1 MSPLAGS
8 LGIEPPAWFS
18 SRAHQLNAGHLKLLW
33 NGLGANTRSVYL
45 SVQRNYERHCALHNL
60 SAWPASRQS
69 LISWLTSRLLGN
81 SSQKAVKP
89 DTALA
94 DLAALR
100 AYHVDNF
107 LDDQLFNNKHFR
119 RLIDGAR
126 RLTPMTKARV
136 RKPISREAITK
147 LSAGIT
153 TLPLQSSEMTMD
165 LKDDLNFATACRVAF
180 AGFLRVGEFTYKRE
194 DLGTPS
200 IFLATKLTRSDI
212 RFSSSLDHAQLT
224 LKRSKTDR
232 RHEGVHII
240 LAKTGDGA
248 CPVDALQKLLLL
260 DPRGPD
266 APLFSFHRKP
276 FSRNNFLSTFSTKLR
291 ALGLQTDGYSG
302 HSFRK
307 GAAQHAHDSGI
318 LDDQIQVLGRWT
330 SEAFRVYFTTNAS
343 VLYKLNHQFQTGSP
357 APLSLL
363 VPPPSPPPS

>member
-1 MSPLAGS
+1 M
-8 LGIEPPAWFS
+8 
-18 SRAHQLNAGHLKLLW
+18 
-33 NGLGANTRSVYL
+33 
-45 SVQRNYERHCALHNL
+45 

-81 SSQKAVKP
+81 SNQKAIKP
-89 DTALA
+89 DTALT

-100 AYHVDNF
+100 AYHIDNF
-107 LDDQLFNNKHFR
+107 FEDKLFDHKHFR

-126 RLTPMTKARV
+126 RLNPITKIRV
-136 RKPISREAITK
+136 RKPISRDTIIK
-147 LSAGIT
+147 LSASLA
-153 TLPLQSSEMTMD
+153 TLPSQPLEMTAN
-165 LKDDLNFATACRVAF
+165 LLDDLNFATACRVAF
-180 AGFLRVGEFTYKRE
+180 AGFLRLGEFTYRTE
-194 DLGTPS
+194 DLNKRS

-212 RFSSSLDHAQLT
+212 RLSSSLDHAQLT
-224 LKRSKTDR
+224 IKRSKTDR
-232 RHEGVHII
+232 RHEGVQII
-240 LAKTGDGA
+240 LAKSGDRA

-266 APLFSFHRKP
+266 APLFSFHRRP
-276 FSRNNFLSTFSTKLR
+276 FSRNNFLSTLSTKLK
-291 ALGLQTDGYSG
+291 ALGIQADGYSG

-357 APLSLL
+357 APLSLPL
-363 VPPPSPPPS
+363 SPPSPPPS